1 MQALCRNYFDLQII
15 SYLISG
21 DMPAILPVLGGI
33 AASTTILKF
42 VKDLLPN
49 PLNRGSKIQDINRE
63 PRSVKHFH
71 TSTPKPRPSTVVQ
84 KNEECNDSWYCGWK
98 NLNKIDID
106 IGEIDFEIG
115 KKKRRRRRG
124 VALKQLKRYK
134 RSNVNTL
141 FDENLPPLPEKF
153 AKKLPR
159 SIEDMGVSFEED
171 ISKFGNLESKLDG
184 LLNSTQQRI
193 LDGDFGNDN
202 QSNLGRFKREDFFLA
217 DEIVNIHEIFN
228 IDSLINSLSIVF
240 MMAKLIRIGHP
251 MAKPYY
257 NDICKSKSFQERN
270 ITIINCEEIL
280 FQAVKRYEDEDID
293 DFIGTI
299 ENVISEDA
307 TKQDEAEYQMNDIME
322 NFDEIMYEMENIIAE
337 SYEGRGF
344 IESTC
349 EEYPHNYLKC
359 IADYNEKMED
369 IRSLYDTFASD

>member
-1 MQALCRNYFDLQII
+1 MGQYSHTIVLIHSWQNSTFFDLI
-15 SYLISG
+15 LNKVKKRG
-21 DMPAILPVLGGI
+21 DMPAIAAALGAV
-33 AASTTILKF
+33 AAGTTIVNF

-49 PLNRGSKIQDINRE
+49 PLNRGSKIQTINRE
-63 PRSVKHFH
+63 PRSVRDFD

-84 KNEECNDSWYCGWK
+84 KNEECNDSWFCGWK
-98 NLNKIDID
+98 DLIDNKIDIN
-106 IGEIDFEIG
+106 IGLGDIDFETR

-270 ITIINCEEIL
+270 ITIINFE
-280 FQAVKRYEDEDID
+280 
-293 DFIGTI
+293 
-299 ENVISEDA
+299 
-307 TKQDEAEYQMNDIME
+307 
-322 NFDEIMYEMENIIAE
+322 EIMYEMENIIAE

-369 IRSLYDTFASD
+369 IRSLYDTYASD